1 MTEHSDHRVD
11 ELSIEDRL
19 RRLGGQPVD
28 PSLASQ
34 HLTAMA
40 DVAPARAPF
49 GRRLRVGAAL
59 VAGLLVGGT
68 GLASAGALG
77 PAQGVAHSALGRVG
91 ISVPDHDRHNG
102 PECTDE
108 DGNPIADLKNH
119 GQYVR
124 SQAKGDRSAAA
135 KSNCGKKVKA
145 VDPAADTESTEAED
159 GEKTAEEK
167 AQQQAEKDAR
177 KAEQEAREKGRSESP
192 PSTVPD
198 QRPADAG
205 PPPASDRP
213 GKAAGHSGETP
224 GNGPGPDVESN
235 GRGPKA
241 GNPPITD

>member
-1 MTEHSDHRVD
+1 MTDDHS

-28 PSLASQ
+28 PSLASR
-34 HLTAMA
+34 HLTALA
-40 DVAPARAPF
+40 NVAPARAPF
-49 GRRLRVGAAL
+49 GRRLRVGAAFL
-59 VAGLLVGGT
+59 AGLLVGGT

-77 PAQGVAHSALGRVG
+77 PAQDVAHSALGRVG
-91 ISVPDHDRHNG
+91 INVPDGGDHDRHNG

-108 DGNPIADLKNH
+108 DGNPIANLKNH

-135 KSNCGKKVKA
+135 KSDCGKPVQA
-145 VDPAADTESTEAED
+145 VDPAGEAEDTESTDAQDAE
-159 GEKTAEEK
+159 K
-167 AQQQAEKDAR
+167 QAEKDAR
-177 KAEQEAREKGRSESP
+177 KAEQDAREKGRSESP

-198 QRPADAG
+198 KRPADAG
-205 PPPASDRP
+205 PPPAADRP

-224 GNGPGPDVESN
+224 GNGPGPDVESS

-241 GNPPITD
+241 GNPPSTD

>member
-1 MTEHSDHRVD
+1 
-11 ELSIEDRL
+11 
-19 RRLGGQPVD
+19 
-28 PSLASQ
+28 
-34 HLTAMA
+34 MA
-40 DVAPARAPF
+40 NVAPARAPF
-49 GRRLRVGAAL
+49 GRRLRVAAAFF
-59 VAGLLVGGT
+59 AGLLVGGT

-91 ISVPDHDRHNG
+91 ISVPDSGDHDRHNG

-135 KSNCGKKVKA
+135 KSDCGKPVKA
-145 VDPAADTESTEAED
+145 VDAEDTESTESED
-159 GEKTAEEK
+159 AEKTAEEK

-177 KAEQEAREKGRSESP
+177 KAEQEAREKGRSDSP

-198 QRPADAG
+198 NRPADAG
-205 PPPASDRP
+205 PPPAAERP
-213 GKAAGHSGETP
+213 GKAEGHSGETP

-241 GNPPITD
+241 GNPPSTD